1 MSSQY
6 PGSARSHVPTSDR
19 AALVRELADRA
30 WSDLCQRDIL
40 PTPHN
45 FELWYSHFGGN
56 NPALSTRLAV
66 LLDTG
71 VAPSPEQ
78 LHELYANCVVQ
89 EIDVDAIANGSEQL
103 DQAAQSIVEHVAGN
117 QAALRGYSDALSGVA
132 ARLEQD
138 RTMNGLVQAVTVL
151 TAETT
156 RASERNRA
164 LEQQLSAS
172 MGRITKLRQT
182 LSEAKQH
189 ATTDGLTGL
198 YNRKAFDQRL
208 RRAMSRART
217 DEEAMCLVL
226 LDIDHFKRFND
237 TYGHN
242 TGDLVLRLVGRVIA
256 DNVKGRDTAARYG
269 GEEFAIILSG
279 AELRPGAVVAG
290 QIRAVLD
297 SKRLTIKGAQQDH
310 GSVTVSAGVA
320 QFRISDNA
328 ASLIER
334 ADAALYEAKHLGRNR
349 VCVEHHLA
357 AQDASI

>member
-6 PGSARSHVPTSDR
+6 LGSARSHAHTADR
-19 AALVRELADRA
+19 TALIRELADRT
-30 WSDLCQRDIL
+30 WMELQQRNIL
-40 PTPHN
+40 PTPPN
-45 FELWYSHFGGN
+45 FELWYTHLGGS

-71 VAPSPEQ
+71 MTPSSEQ
-78 LHELYANCVVQ
+78 LRELHADCMVQ
-89 EIDVDAIANGSEQL
+89 EVDVDAIADGSEQL
-103 DQAAQSIVEHVAGN
+103 DKAAQAIVEQVVGN

-132 ARLEQD
+132 VRLDQD
-138 RTMNGLVQAVTVL
+138 RTVSGLVQAVTLL

-172 MGRITKLRQT
+172 VGRITRLRQT
-182 LSEAKQH
+182 LSEAKQN

-198 YNRKAFDQRL
+198 CNRKAFDARL
-208 RRAMSRART
+208 RRAIARART
-217 DEEAMCLVL
+217 DQEAMCLVL

-237 TYGHN
+237 TYGHR

-269 GEEFAIILSG
+269 GEEFAVILSG
-279 AELRPGAVVAG
+279 AELRPSAVVAG

-297 SKRLTIKGAQQDH
+297 GKRLTIKGAQQEH
-310 GSVTVSAGVA
+310 GSVTISAGVA
-320 QFRISDNA
+320 QFRTSDSA
-328 ASLIER
+328 ASLVER

-349 VCVEHHLA
+349 VCVESPSA
-357 AQDASI
+357 AYDANP